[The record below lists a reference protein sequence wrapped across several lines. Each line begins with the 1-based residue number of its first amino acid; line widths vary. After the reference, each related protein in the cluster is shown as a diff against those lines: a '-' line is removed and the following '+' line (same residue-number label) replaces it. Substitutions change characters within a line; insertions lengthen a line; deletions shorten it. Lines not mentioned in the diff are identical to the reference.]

1 LAYHF
6 DWSIL
11 LQYRGLLLEGL
22 VATIELVAASIIA
35 SFVLGVGIGLLRV
48 FAWGPVRLL
57 CAVYTELFRDVPPLV
72 QFFFWNFAVG
82 LDVFPSALVGLAV
95 FTSPYIAEIVRS
107 GVLATPRA
115 QVEAARCSGM
125 TALQM
130 TLHVVMPQAVM
141 RSLPALSIEFIN
153 IVKNSAVAM
162 TISYTE
168 LTFQTQQIEADT
180 FRGFEA
186 ATAVTIL
193 YVMLSAVVVVAMHAI
208 EAAMRVA
215 VRRG

>member
-1 LAYHF
+1 MAYQF

-11 LQYRGLLLEGL
+11 LQYRGLLLQGL
-22 VATIELVAASIIA
+22 VATIALVSATIVAS
-35 SFVLGVGIGLLRV
+35 SVLGVAVGLLRV
-48 FAWGPVRLL
+48 FAWAPVRLL
-57 CAVYTELFRDVPPLV
+57 SAVYTELFRNVPPLV

-82 LDVFPSALVGLAV
+82 LDVFPSAFVGLTV

-107 GVLATPRA
+107 GVQATPKE

-125 TALQM
+125 TGLQAA
-130 TLHVVMPQAVM
+130 LHVVMPQAIM
-141 RSLPALSIEFIN
+141 RSLPALGIEFIN
-153 IVKNSAVAM
+153 IIKNSAVAM
-162 TISYTE
+162 TIGYAE
-168 LTFQTQQIEADT
+168 LTFQTQQIESDT

-193 YVMLSAVVVVAMHAI
+193 YVMLSGVVVVAMHGI
-208 EAAMRVA
+208 EAAMRVS

>member
-1 LAYHF
+1 
-6 DWSIL
+6 
-11 LQYRGLLLEGL
+11 
-22 VATIELVAASIIA
+22 
-35 SFVLGVGIGLLRV
+35 
-48 FAWGPVRLL
+48 
-57 CAVYTELFRDVPPLV
+57 
-72 QFFFWNFAVG
+72 
-82 LDVFPSALVGLAV
+82 
-95 FTSPYIAEIVRS
+95 
-107 GVLATPRA
+107 
-115 QVEAARCSGM
+115 M

-153 IVKNSAVAM
+153 IIKNSAVTM
-162 TISYTE
+162 TIGYTE

-193 YVMLSAVVVVAMHAI
+193 YVMLSAVVVAAMHAI